1 MSTRLDNDLQIQGTI
16 SYTLGTNLPAL
27 VQPRF
32 LYGGTAVFVTGSTTS
47 HTIIS
52 GSMYYA
58 IIKSGLILP
67 AGYNYFMITVCNGD
81 YPAGGLNIIYTGTI
95 RNNGDG
101 TFTAGMT
108 ISNIAG
114 ATPFRVEYSIYAII

>member
-1 MSTRLDNDLQIQGTI
+1 MSTRLDDDLQIQGTI
-16 SYTLGTNLPAL
+16 SYTLGTNLPVL

-32 LYGGTAVFVTGSTTS
+32 LYGGTAVFTTGSTTS
-47 HTIIS
+47 YTIS
-52 GSMYYA
+52 GNMYYA

-81 YPAGGLNIIYTGTI
+81 YPAGGFNIIYTGTI
-95 RNNGDG
+95 RNNGNG

-108 ISNIAG
+108 IFNIGG
-114 ATPFRVEYSIYAII
+114 ATNFRVDYSIYAII